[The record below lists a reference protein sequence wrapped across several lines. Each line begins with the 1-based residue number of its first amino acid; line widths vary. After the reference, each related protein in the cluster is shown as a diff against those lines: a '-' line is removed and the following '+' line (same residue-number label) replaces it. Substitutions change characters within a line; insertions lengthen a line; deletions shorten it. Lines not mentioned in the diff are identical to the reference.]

1 MDVGSRRPWIRF
13 AALGALT
20 LAALLSSSAARA
32 DDPSTLRTE
41 AERLR
46 AENDSLAAR
55 SQEALL
61 DLYSLDTRL
70 ARAEAQLTRLRAK
83 RSSLENAEAAAR
95 ENLASARADVD
106 EGERRLENRLHELY
120 VRGDIDPLAVIL
132 AAESL
137 DDALTAVDNLA
148 RLAQQDRAILDE
160 LRGARNQ
167 LRRSVRTLAQR
178 SAELRRVVSEAAA
191 QQAALTAARAERA
204 DYLADVEAQQAL
216 NSRQIARL
224 SAQAAAASART
235 APEPE
240 STASASPAP
249 APAAAP
255 APAPSPGGGPKSGG
269 EPVVVDVVA
278 YCGGWG
284 TASGLPLGWG
294 TVAVDTSVFPFGTKM
309 YIPGYGNGVAADR
322 GTAIIGKIIDIWFP
336 TCAQARAWG
345 RKTLTITVYW

>member
-1 MDVGSRRPWIRF
+1 VDVGSRRPWIRF
-13 AALGALT
+13 AALGLLT

-70 ARAEAQLTRLRAK
+70 ARAEARLIRLRAQ
-83 RSSLENAEAAAR
+83 RGSLEEAEAAAR
-95 ENLASARADVD
+95 ENLAS
-106 EGERRLENRLHELY
+106 
-120 VRGDIDPLAVIL
+120 LAVIL
-132 AAESL
+132 AADSL
-137 DDALTAVDNLA
+137 DDALTAVDSLA

-178 SAELRRVVSEAAA
+178 SAELRRVVSETAA
-191 QQAALTAARAERA
+191 QQDVLTAARAERA
-204 DYLADVEAQQAL
+204 DYLANVEAQQAL
-216 NSRQIARL
+216 NSRQIDRL
-224 SAQAAAASART
+224 TAQAAAASART

-240 STASASPAP
+240 RTGSASPAP
-249 APAAAP
+249 ASTPAP
-255 APAPSPGGGPKSGG
+255 TPAPSPAGPKPGG

-309 YIPGYGNGVAADR
+309 HIPGYGNGVAADR

>member
-1 MDVGSRRPWIRF
+1 MDVGSRRPWIRL

-32 DDPSTLRTE
+32 DDPSTLRSE

-46 AENDSLAAR
+46 AENDSLASR

-70 ARAEAQLTRLRAK
+70 ARAEARLTRLRAQ
-83 RSSLENAEAAAR
+83 RSSLEDAEDAAR
-95 ENLASARADVD
+95 ENLSAARADVD
-106 EGERRLENRLHELY
+106 EGERRLENRLHALY
-120 VRGDIDPLAVIL
+120 VQGEVDPLAVIL
-132 AAESL
+132 GAESL
-137 DDALTAVDNLA
+137 DDALTAVDSLA

-167 LRRSVRTLAQR
+167 LRRSVRALAQR

-191 QQAALTAARAERA
+191 QQDALAAARAERS
-204 DYLADVEAQQAL
+204 DYLANLEAQQAL
-216 NSRQIARL
+216 NGRQIARL
-224 SAQAAAASART
+224 TAQAAAATART

-240 STASASPAP
+240 SAPSASPAP
-249 APAAAP
+249 APTSTAT
-255 APAPSPGGGPKSGG
+255 PAPSPGGPKPGG

-345 RKTLTITVYW
+345 RKMLTITVYW

>member
-1 MDVGSRRPWIRF
+1 M
-13 AALGALT
+13 ALGALS

-32 DDPSTLRTE
+32 DDPATLRTE

-46 AENDSLAAR
+46 AENDGLAAR

-70 ARAEAQLTRLRAK
+70 ARAESRLSRLRAQ
-83 RSSLENAEAAAR
+83 RTSLEEAEAAAK
-95 ENLASARADVD
+95 ENLELARADVE
-106 EGERRLENRLHELY
+106 EGERRLGNRLRELY
-120 VRGDIDPLAVIL
+120 VQGEVDPLAVIL

-148 RLAQQDRAILDE
+148 RLADQDVAILDE

-167 LRRSVRTLAQR
+167 LRRSVRALAQR
-178 SAELRRVVSEAAA
+178 SAELRRVVAQAAA
-191 QQAALTAARAERA
+191 QEDALAAARAERA
-204 DYLADVEAQQAL
+204 NYLAGVEAQQAL
-216 NSRQIARL
+216 NDRQIARL
-224 SAQAAAASART
+224 TAQAAAASART
-235 APEPE
+235 VPAPESSE
-240 STASASPAP
+240 SAAP
-249 APAAAP
+249 APAP
-255 APAPSPGGGPKSGG
+255 APAPSPAPSPGEPGAGGS
-269 EPVVVDVVA
+269 PVVVDVVA

-294 TVAVDTSVFPFGTKM
+294 TVAVDTRVFPFGTKM
-309 YIPGYGNGVAADR
+309 FIPGYGNGVAADR
-322 GTAIIGKIIDIWFP
+322 GSAIIGKIIDIWFP